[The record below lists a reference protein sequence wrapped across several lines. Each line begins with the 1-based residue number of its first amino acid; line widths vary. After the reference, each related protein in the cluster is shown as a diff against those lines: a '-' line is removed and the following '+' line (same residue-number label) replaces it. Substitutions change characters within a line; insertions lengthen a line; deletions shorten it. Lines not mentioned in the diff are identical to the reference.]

1 MRSIV
6 GASSVVLRCLT
17 SGTLILSATSCAKSS
32 FTPVCNETAKP
43 TVSRVALNATATEA
57 DSKTGE
63 RILRR
68 GTKVSASLRDSCDPT
83 GPISSMVEGR
93 FEGETVAGVR
103 SYVWEIPRDLTLKE
117 LEAWANA
124 DACVTL
130 VSDYAVDVIAD
141 DIPDLDGL
149 VTPLSMP
156 NDPMTEFRRHLEALH
171 APAAYD
177 IFYDRQKGITSEVV
191 VAIVDSG
198 VEIRHEDLRSSLW
211 VNRGEIPG
219 NGIDDD
225 HNGYVDDVNGYNFAS
240 RKGSPL
246 PEPGKNGSSWTHGT
260 KVAGLAAATGN
271 NGIGISGVIANAKIM
286 ALNNMGDDSG
296 MAQIDTANAIRYAVD
311 NGADVINLSIGS
323 FTAAGADYREA
334 LEYAVRK
341 GVVVLAAAG
350 NGNHRI
356 NSSYSAAGQAPRLNG
371 LVSVGNFLASSY
383 RKTGTSNYNPTY
395 VEFSAP
401 GQYDADNLLYTTYPT
416 STSSYGGFSGTS
428 AATPVASGAVA
439 LAIGLIKSRG
449 YNYTAADIERLLL
462 DSAKKTPAL
471 ATYFKDGNSLD
482 LERLA
487 VLTDQRYP
495 QKASSNGDPVTPGTK
510 LPATDEPSP
519 VSKEGIAAECAAL

>member
-1 MRSIV
+1 MRSLV
-6 GASSVVLRCLT
+6 GASSVVVLMA

-32 FTPVCNETAKP
+32 FKPVCNEQQKATP
-43 TVSRVALNATATEA
+43 TRVSLSATATEA
-57 DSKTGE
+57 DTKTGE
-63 RILRR
+63 RIIRR
-68 GTKVSASLRDSCDPT
+68 GTKVSASLRDSCEPT
-83 GPISSMVEGR
+83 GPISSTIDGR
-93 FEGETVAGVR
+93 FEGETRAGVR
-103 SYVWEIPRDLTLKE
+103 SYVWEIPRDMTLSE
-117 LEAWANA
+117 LEAWAVS
-124 DACVTL
+124 DACVSL
-130 VSDYAVDVIAD
+130 ISDYAVDVIAD
-141 DIPDLDGL
+141 DIPESMNL
-149 VTPLSMP
+149 VGPLSMP
-156 NDPMTEFRRHLEALH
+156 NDPMTEFRRHLEALN

-191 VAIVDSG
+191 VAVVDSG
-198 VEIRHEDLRSSLW
+198 VEIRHEDLRQSLW

-225 HNGYVDDVNGYNFAS
+225 RNGYVDDINGYNFAS

-271 NGIGISGVIANAKIM
+271 NGIGVSGVIANAKIM
-286 ALNNMGDDSG
+286 SLNNMGTDSG

-341 GVVVLAAAG
+341 GVVVMAAAG
-350 NGNHRI
+350 NGNYRI
-356 NSSYSAAGQAPRLNG
+356 NSTYSAAGQAPRLNG

-383 RKTGTSNYNPTY
+383 RKTGTSNYNPNF

-401 GQYDADNLLYTTYPT
+401 GQYDADTLLFTTYPT
-416 STSSYGGFSGTS
+416 NTSSYGGFSGTS

-449 YNYTAADIERLLL
+449 YDYTAADIERLLL

-471 ATYFKDGNSLD
+471 ATYFKDGNALD

-495 QKASSNGDPVTPGTK
+495 QKTSTDGNPVTPGTK
-510 LPATDEPSP
+510 LPATEEPSP
-519 VSKEGIAAECAAL
+519 VSKEGVAAECAAL